1 MNVGKLNSY
10 FGEGTVLK
18 GVLKFKGL
26 LRFDGEFEGD
36 VRSSDTFIVGE
47 TGKVRANIKAGHLYN
62 FGAVKGDVDAAGKIS
77 LHAGSSLEGNIKT
90 PVLMTEEMAVFQGS
104 CYMPPSERKSAGKA
118 SARGDEAPLPA
129 PRLETVSAEGPR
141 GSRGPGAASKAA
153 AVLFLLMTAGG
164 VVWFTGGGDLIK
176 NFYLN
181 DATARGVAT
190 PGAAETDSAE
200 SPAASVEPSPSG
212 QNEPQAA
219 EQEERTSEKQ
229 KLLEKIES
237 NPDDPAPRLEL
248 ARLLLE
254 RKEYKEALGALEEA
268 VEAIPGDVE
277 IRTLLARTYHKT
289 GREDKALEQFRRVVK
304 ADPESME
311 AKSNEAFQRLEIGA
325 LRDAEA
331 GFKNV
336 LAKDPGNH
344 RARLGLATV
353 YSKMEMNGKAIE
365 ECRRILEEDPD
376 YAPALNRLAWIYSKQ
391 EENLDEAERMSRRSM
406 AVFDDIPQ
414 YIDTLSEI
422 NYQKGDYDRAV
433 ELIRRAIALAPGDS
447 YYERQLFKFQR
458 AQRRG

>member
-47 TGKVRANIKAGHLYN
+47 TGKVRANIKTGDLYN

-90 PVLMTEEMAVFQGS
+90 PSLVTEEMAVFQGS
-104 CYMPPSERKSAGKA
+104 CYMPPSERKSAGKGA
-118 SARGDEAPLPA
+118 ARKSEAPPPA
-129 PRLETVSAEGPR
+129 PRLEPLAAETQ
-141 GSRGPGAASKAA
+141 GSSRAPGAASKAA

-164 VVWFTGGGDLIK
+164 VVWFTGGADLVK
-176 NFYLN
+176 SFYL
-181 DATARGVAT
+181 DGATARGVAAST
-190 PGAAETDSAE
+190 PGADNPE
-200 SPAASVEPSPSG
+200 SPAVSAKPAPPGQDEP
-212 QNEPQAA
+212 EAA
-219 EQEERTSEKQ
+219 ALAERTSEKQ
-229 KLLEKIES
+229 KLLERIES
-237 NPDDPAPRLEL
+237 APGDPAPRLEL
-248 ARLLLE
+248 ARFLLE
-254 RKEYKEALGALEEA
+254 KNEYKEALGALEEA
-268 VEAIPGDVE
+268 VDAIPENVE

-289 GREDKALEQFRRVVK
+289 GREDKALEQFRLVVK
-304 ADPESME
+304 ADPGSVE
-311 AKSNEAFQRLEIGA
+311 ARSNEAFQRLEIGA
-325 LRDAEA
+325 LRDAES
-331 GFKNV
+331 GFRAV
-336 LAKDPGNH
+336 LEKDPGNH

-353 YSKMEMNGKAIE
+353 YSKMEMNDKAME
-365 ECRRILEEDPD
+365 DLRLILEDDPD

-391 EENLDEAERMSRRSM
+391 GKNLDEAEKMSKRSM
-406 AVFDDIPQ
+406 AVFDDIPG

-422 NYQKGDYDRAV
+422 SYQKGDYDRAV
-433 ELIRRAIALAPGDS
+433 ELIQRAIALAPGES